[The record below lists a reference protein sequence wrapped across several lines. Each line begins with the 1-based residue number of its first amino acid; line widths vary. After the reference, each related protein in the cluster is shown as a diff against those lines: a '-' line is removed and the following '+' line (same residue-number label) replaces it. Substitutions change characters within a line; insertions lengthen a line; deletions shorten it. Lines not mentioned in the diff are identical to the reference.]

1 MLVSLK
7 FWNWKIRKSKKETDT
22 DIVDKKAV
30 IDSPEDNTDYKLY
43 PVKNLVLTT
52 TETELELKTCKVR
65 SDHFLS
71 YKDAKVDQ
79 GKKRQPRIM
88 MKPHQMTIPLWEI
101 LPKKPLKLWIAKL
114 ILPRFLRFR
123 TYTVRREGEIT
134 HDIHGTPFEEKQKT
148 HDPNEDGYKLEDK
161 MNLEKMLELEGKF
174 AEAEAGAHIYE
185 GMKGPKKW
193 QDYIPYIV
201 LMVIVIAFL
210 FSFQIAPNV

>member
-1 MLVSLK
+1 MVNLK
-7 FWNWKIRKSKKETDT
+7 FWKWKIRNRKKDPGIMDKKE
-22 DIVDKKAV
+22 VEE
-30 IDSPEDNTDYKLY
+30 SPEDNTDYKLY

-71 YKDAKVDQ
+71 YKDAKVDK
-79 GKKRQPRIM
+79 GKKRKPRIM

-101 LPKKPLKLWIAKL
+101 LPNKPLKIWLAKL

-123 TYTVRREGEIT
+123 AYTVRREGEIT
-134 HDIHGTPFEEKQKT
+134 HDIHGTPFEENET

-201 LMVIVIAFL
+201 LMIIVIAFL
-210 FSFQIAPNV
+210 FSFQIAPNI

>member
-1 MLVSLK
+1 MD
-7 FWNWKIRKSKKETDT
+7 KKE
-22 DIVDKKAV
+22 V

-52 TETELELKTCKVR
+52 TETELELKVCKVR

-71 YKDAKVDQ
+71 YKDSKVHQ
-79 GKKRQPRIM
+79 GRKRKPRIM
-88 MKPHQMTIPLWEI
+88 MKPHVMTIPLWEI
-101 LPKKPLKLWIAKL
+101 LPNKPLKLLIGKL

-134 HDIHGTPFEEKQKT
+134 HDVHGTPFEEKKVPNT
-148 HDPNEDGYKLEDK
+148 HDPNKDGYKLEDK
-161 MNLEKMLELEGKF
+161 MTFEKMLDLEGKF
-174 AEAEAGAHIYE
+174 AETEAGAHIYE

-210 FSFQIAPNV
+210 FAFQIAPNV